1 MKQRRRFFTLIELL
15 IVIAIIAILAGM
27 LLPALNKAREMAY
40 QTQCLNQM
48 KTMTTAALI
57 YCDTYDGWLMPV
69 KEATMA
75 SREDAMWS
83 ANRTFLDIARIKY
96 GTSDPKW
103 SHYWNIKNIC
113 PKAQELYSPGDA
125 VIGPAFYGLQN
136 FPGGVSQANDYW
148 TAEKYIRPSSM
159 VKSPSGKA
167 FIIETFQAPDA
178 GGVNSSSKT
187 SLTTWL
193 QYANVKVPV
202 GGTVISG
209 DWSSYL
215 AYRHGGQRTI
225 NFSFYDGHVASLK
238 ESTARI
244 INSAQFKPSMY
255 WFAQ

>member
-1 MKQRRRFFTLIELL
+1 MKSRRKFFTLIELL
-15 IVIAIIAILAGM
+15 VVIAIIAILAGM

-40 QTQCLNQM
+40 QTQCLNQI

-57 YCDTYDGWLMPV
+57 YCDNYDGWLMPV

-83 ANRTFLDIARIKY
+83 ANRTFLNIARIKY
-96 GTSDPKW
+96 NTSNPKY

-113 PKAQELYSPGDA
+113 PKAQELYSTGEGI
-125 VIGPAFYGLQN
+125 IGPAFYGLQN

-148 TAEKYIRPSSM
+148 SVTNYIRPSSM
-159 VKSPSGKA
+159 VKSPSAKA

-178 GGVNSSSKT
+178 GGVNGPSKT
-187 SLTTWL
+187 SLATWL

-202 GGTVISG
+202 VGTVISG
-209 DWSSYL
+209 DYSSYL
-215 AYRHGGQRTI
+215 AYRHGGLRTI
-225 NFSFYDGHVASLK
+225 NFSFYDGHVANLR
-238 ESTARI
+238 ESAAQV
-244 INSAQFKPSMY
+244 INAAQFKPSMY

>member
-148 TAEKYIRPSSM
+148 TA
-159 VKSPSGKA
+159 V
-167 FIIETFQAPDA
+167 ETFQAPDA

-225 NFSFYDGHVASLK
+225 NFSFYDGHVANLK

>member
-1 MKQRRRFFTLIELL
+1 MKQKRRFFTLIELL

-96 GTSDPKW
+96 GTSDPKY

-113 PKAQELYSPGDA
+113 PKAQELYSSKTL
-125 VIGPAFYGLQN
+125 VVGPAFYGLQN

-159 VKSPSGKA
+159 VKSPSAKA

-193 QYANVKVPV
+193 QYADAKVPM
-202 GGTVISG
+202 GGCVISG
-209 DWSSYL
+209 DYSSYL
-215 AYRHGGQRTI
+215 AYRHGGRRTI
-225 NFSFYDGHVASLK
+225 NFSFYDGHVANLK
-238 ESTARI
+238 ESAARI
-244 INSAQFKPSMY
+244 TNPLQFKPSMY
-255 WFAQ
+255 WYAQ

>member
-1 MKQRRRFFTLIELL
+1 
-15 IVIAIIAILAGM
+15 
-27 LLPALNKAREMAY
+27 
-40 QTQCLNQM
+40 
-48 KTMTTAALI
+48 MTTQ
-57 YCDTYDGWLMPV
+57 P
-69 KEATMA
+69 
-75 SREDAMWS
+75 
-83 ANRTFLDIARIKY
+83 
-96 GTSDPKW
+96 
-103 SHYWNIKNIC
+103 KNIC

-225 NFSFYDGHVASLK
+225 NFSFYDGHVANLK